1 MSQKWSERMFSSE
14 IEIEILSSKKH
25 IYDYNWECAHINNF
39 LFYTFHLTLIHV
51 KQFSKV
57 VIPIYIPSTMYE
69 SNGCLTSLSKVSIVG
84 LFNFSHSGG
93 CVTVFHCSF
102 NLKFSNDYCFFLF
115 IGHLVVW
122 VFFCEVPVEISG
134 LFSIQWVNYM
144 YANIFS
150 HLVCSLFT
158 IEMVSLDEQKFL
170 FYFNMA
176 NLSKKF
182 LWLMLFVTI

>member
-1 MSQKWSERMFSSE
+1 MIRKYVFFWNRDRD
-14 IEIEILSSKKH
+14 IVPKKYT
-25 IYDYNWECAHINNF
+25 YDYNWECAHINNF

-57 VIPIYIPSTMYE
+57 VILIYIPSTMYE
-69 SNGCLTSLSKVSIVG
+69 SNGCLTSLSTVSIVG

-115 IGHLVVW
+115 TGHLVSSLW
-122 VFFCEVPVEISG
+122 SAYWNLWSFFLSSELIICMQISFPTLFVP
-134 LFSIQWVNYM
+134 FSLSKWYLWM
-144 YANIFS
+144 SRSF
-150 HLVCSLFT
+150 
-158 IEMVSLDEQKFL
+158 
-170 FYFNMA
+170 FYFNMV

-182 LWLMLFVTI
+182 LWLMLFVTV